1 MHKKRASLSS
11 QIRCQTWRRRRHDR
25 YTCGCW
31 WNSWLVFVWWS
42 RWWMKLEPS
51 GSTFSDLDEKWWW
64 WQDREVSHLSL
75 HLCPPPPPERGFQ
88 PDHLQ
93 CSCFPVSL
101 CSSSGIVHL
110 TPYAWQLSE
119 EDNPIDTTRNVGICS
134 TFDTRF
140 ISSTYW
146 AELTTQQRD
155 RHQRGGWVGGGPTL
169 WRLNL
174 TSGLRPIMQQV
185 SGQLPKWVWF
195 FLLKTPH
202 PSAEFLL
209 LQSSPWLPEALLF
222 TDTCSVTLIPPMTP
236 IHI

>member
-1 MHKKRASLSS
+1 MEETASRQVHVRLLME
-11 QIRCQTWRRRRHDR
+11 Q
-25 YTCGCW
+25 
-31 WNSWLVFVWWS
+31 LVGVCLMISLMNEVGAVSIYIFRF
-42 RWWMKLEPS
+42 RWKMVMMTGQRGQSPESPPLP
-51 GSTFSDLDEKWWW
+51 
-64 WQDREVSHLSL
+64 
-75 HLCPPPPPERGFQ
+75 PPPPPERGFQ

-119 EDNPIDTTRNVGICS
+119 EDNPIDTTRNDGICS